1 VTSVLFF
8 SRLTQPVATRR
19 HEVASPVTIPV
30 DQTDIGAIRMAP
42 MAILFE
48 NVQVLA
54 LLIQAMGAALIG
66 LLCQMLNPVVRH
78 PALSAWVRGWLSL
91 AAALIALLIEQALP
105 ATAAATLPLYMFGEY
120 LFGYWIIEGC
130 AHFGGRRWSHRWLP
144 RLIAPLALF
153 SIAAPQVIGYEFRAV
168 FMLQSLALSCV
179 FATALIALASTAKR
193 EPSSSGLLAMR
204 VALLLLTVIFLGY
217 LPIFGA
223 NLLWNQ
229 PLPMTLLKLSSAT
242 HLVFEF
248 LLGFGGAVLVLE
260 QSHHGLAVRNDMLSA
275 DNAKFRVQAE
285 RDALTNAYNRHA
297 FFQMLDGLK
306 VADTPVRGCAAMI
319 DVDEL
324 KQLNDNFGHVLGDA
338 ALIRVAM
345 TIQQLARNEDRLFR
359 WGGDEFLLVTL
370 NQTSAAV
377 MAQLDLLNPAL
388 AAPDAVTVQVSY
400 GVVEFAT
407 LGELSDAVKRADAH
421 MYARKRERAGLT
433 RRGHFE
439 RLETAIS
446 PPLGPPGSEPV
457 G

>member
-1 VTSVLFF
+1 
-8 SRLTQPVATRR
+8 
-19 HEVASPVTIPV
+19 
-30 DQTDIGAIRMAP
+30 
-42 MAILFE
+42 
-48 NVQVLA
+48 
-54 LLIQAMGAALIG
+54 
-66 LLCQMLNPVVRH
+66 
-78 PALSAWVRGWLSL
+78 
-91 AAALIALLIEQALP
+91 
-105 ATAAATLPLYMFGEY
+105 
-120 LFGYWIIEGC
+120 
-130 AHFGGRRWSHRWLP
+130 
-144 RLIAPLALF
+144 
-153 SIAAPQVIGYEFRAV
+153 
-168 FMLQSLALSCV
+168 
-179 FATALIALASTAKR
+179 
-193 EPSSSGLLAMR
+193 
-204 VALLLLTVIFLGY
+204 
-217 LPIFGA
+217 
-223 NLLWNQ
+223 
-229 PLPMTLLKLSSAT
+229 
-242 HLVFEF
+242 
-248 LLGFGGAVLVLE
+248 
-260 QSHHGLAVRNDMLSA
+260 
-275 DNAKFRVQAE
+275 
-285 RDALTNAYNRHA
+285 
-297 FFQMLDGLK
+297 MLDGLK

-319 DVDEL
+319 DVDGL

-388 AAPDAVTVQVSY
+388 AAPDAVAVQVSY